1 MSAHDQFTIQLG
13 GGLTWLAK
21 RHDLSCTEVQ
31 VVNTLILLDGPD
43 GCHPSF
49 ATIAEVSGRPY
60 LMVRKAIKS
69 LKEKRLIDTENRP
82 YRDARGRELKSK
94 SYTYVFAEEIEQA
107 LEFAAETIDL
117 RRRKTQMPL
126 LPANPDRAPED
137 PYLDPDRAP
146 GDPYLD
152 PDRAPGDPYLD
163 QPGQPADPNRAP
175 EDPYLDPDRA
185 PGDPYLDQIARQGIT
200 NRGRLVG
207 RKDLYLQKI
216 KDPTYLPTYATPDE
230 DDQRLSL
237 TMMSHPDISLPED
250 FKEAVAR
257 KLRPQV
263 VFHVCACYCFDL
275 ARGAVQN
282 TGVLMYRLA
291 NLDQSPPR
299 RLSDV
304 QGETIEFYQQFYIY
318 AEQIMRDIKQ
328 KEYDQEIAEDTP

>member
-60 LMVRKAIKS
+60 LMVRKSIKS

-94 SYTYVFAEEIEQA
+94 SYTYVFSEEIEQA
-107 LEFAAETIDL
+107 LEFAAETIEL

-126 LPANPDRAPED
+126 LSADPDRAPEDLYLDPNRAPED

-152 PDRAPGDPYLD
+152 
-163 QPGQPADPNRAP
+163 QHGQPADPDRAP
-175 EDPYLDPDRA
+175 EDLYLDPDRA

-299 RLSDV
+299 RLSDA
-304 QGETIEFYQQFYIY
+304 QGETIEFYQQFHIY

>member
-60 LMVRKAIKS
+60 LMVRKSIKS

-94 SYTYVFAEEIEQA
+94 SYTYVFSEEIEQA
-107 LEFAAETIDL
+107 LEFAAETIEL

-126 LPANPDRAPED
+126 LSA
-137 PYLDPDRAP
+137 DPDRAP
-146 GDPYLD
+146 GDLYLDPNRAPEDPYLD

-163 QPGQPADPNRAP
+163 QPGQPADPDRAP
-175 EDPYLDPDRA
+175 EDLYLDPDRA

-257 KLRPQV
+257 KFRPQV

-299 RLSDV
+299 RLSDA
-304 QGETIEFYQQFYIY
+304 QGETIEFYQQFHVY
-318 AEQIMRDIKQ
+318 AEQIMRDIEQ
-328 KEYDQEIAEDTP
+328 KEYEQESAEDTS

>member
-1 MSAHDQFTIQLG
+1 MSAQDQFTIQLG

-21 RHDLSCTEVQ
+21 RHDLTCTETQ

-49 ATIAEVSGRPY
+49 TTIAEVSGRPY

-69 LKEKRLIDTENRP
+69 LKKKRLIDTENRP

-107 LEFAAETIDL
+107 LEFAAETIEL

-126 LPANPDRAPED
+126 LPADPDRAPED
-137 PYLDPDRAP
+137 LYLDPDRAP

-152 PDRAPGDPYLD
+152 PDRAPGDLYLD
-163 QPGQPADPNRAP
+163 QPGQPADPDRAP

-216 KDPTYLPTYATPDE
+216 KDPTYLPAYATPDE

-237 TMMSHPDISLPED
+237 VMLSHPDISLPED
-250 FKEAVAR
+250 FKEAVAG
-257 KLRPQV
+257 KFRPQV
-263 VFHVCACYCFDL
+263 IFHVCACYCFDL
-275 ARGAVQN
+275 ERGAVQN
-282 TGVLMYRLA
+282 TGALMYRLA

-299 RLSDV
+299 RLNDV
-304 QGETIEFYQQFYIY
+304 QGETIEFYQQFHIY
-318 AEQIMRDIKQ
+318 ADQIMRDIEQ
-328 KEYDQEIAEDTP
+328 KEYEQESVEDTS

>member
-126 LPANPDRAPED
+126 LPANPD
-137 PYLDPDRAP
+137 
-146 GDPYLD
+146 
-152 PDRAPGDPYLD
+152 
-163 QPGQPADPNRAP
+163 RAP

>member
-60 LMVRKAIKS
+60 LMVRKSIKS

-94 SYTYVFAEEIEQA
+94 SYTYVFSEEIEQA
-107 LEFAAETIDL
+107 LEFAAETIEL

-126 LPANPDRAPED
+126 LSA
-137 PYLDPDRAP
+137 DPDRAP
-146 GDPYLD
+146 GDL
-152 PDRAPGDPYLD
+152 
-163 QPGQPADPNRAP
+163 
-175 EDPYLDPDRA
+175 
-185 PGDPYLDQIARQGIT
+185 YLDQIARQGIT

-216 KDPTYLPTYATPDE
+216 KDPTYLPTYATPNE

-299 RLSDV
+299 RLSDA
-304 QGETIEFYQQFYIY
+304 QGETIEFYQQFHIY

>member
-107 LEFAAETIDL
+107 LEFAAETIEL
-117 RRRKTQMPL
+117 RRRKTPMPL
-126 LPANPDRAPED
+126 LPADPDRAPGDLYLDPDRAPED

-152 PDRAPGDPYLD
+152 QA
-163 QPGQPADPNRAP
+163 GQPVDPDRAP
-175 EDPYLDPDRA
+175 EDPYLDPSGQSPNPDRA
-185 PGDPYLDQIARQGIT
+185 PGDRDLDQIARQGIT
-200 NRGRLVG
+200 NRGGGGIKNDLIDQKESLENHHHQRMSQSTKAQELSMQILCHPEIAMPSGEATAFAARYEPRTILDHCMVYRHELESG
-207 RKDLYLQKI
+207 R
-216 KDPTYLPTYATPDE
+216 
-230 DDQRLSL
+230 
-237 TMMSHPDISLPED
+237 
-250 FKEAVAR
+250 V
-257 KLRPQV
+257 
-263 VFHVCACYCFDL
+263 
-275 ARGAVQN
+275 RGIGA
-282 TGVLMYRLA
+282 LIYRLRKGMQPRALTQDESGGALYSEFHNDVVDLELEDEHAA
-291 NLDQSPPR
+291 N
-299 RLSDV
+299 V
-304 QGETIEFYQQFYIY
+304 V
-318 AEQIMRDIKQ
+318 
-328 KEYDQEIAEDTP
+328 